1 MCARQEWRPA
11 GHERLFTYCSC
22 SRQYHDQGACG
33 PVPRDA
39 ATFPAR
45 EERNS
50 SVCSPRTRK
59 GVSPQGCVRPGRR
72 VQGRGRAAQV
82 FLGGAPL
89 LAGRLGPRWLRT
101 RRRTAGGR
109 ARAHPAQGGGPGPE
123 PRRGPQGAGR
133 GETGLCGGA
142 NHPDRAWGKTRHPA
156 ASRGGGVGGG
166 EGAPRP
172 GLTARERFPELTPNQ
187 EAGPGRVSG
196 PLDDWTKVSQDI
208 QTPN

>member
-1 MCARQEWRPA
+1 MAACRPRA
-11 GHERLFTYCSC
+11 PFHLLLLFQAV
-22 SRQYHDQGACG
+22 SRSGACG

-39 ATFPAR
+39 TTFPAP

-133 GETGLCGGA
+133 GEDGA
-142 NHPDRAWGKTRHPA
+142 VRRREP
-156 ASRGGGVGGG
+156 
-166 EGAPRP
+166 PRP
-172 GLTARERFPELTPNQ
+172 GVGQNPPPGGVAGWGRGRRRGSSQAGAHRQGAVPGTDPEPGGGPREGIWAT
-187 EAGPGRVSG
+187 
-196 PLDDWTKVSQDI
+196 
-208 QTPN
+208 